1 MQHTLHPSTNCSM
14 TNGLRE
20 QDMNSV
26 TQTKRSRR
34 GSPSP
39 GDPAR
44 LAAVCLSLMLGACD
58 LAVELPGDI
67 TAEELEQPE
76 DLPLLVTSA
85 EGVFECAYQQYV
97 LLSAQL
103 VDEFMS
109 GGSDG
114 AYYIYDQREITPATG
129 TYSSGGCPG
138 GQLAGL
144 YTPLSQARWFSDS
157 NLQRAQEAG
166 SQDMVARSAV
176 LAGYAYT
183 LFGEGFCSAAYDGGP
198 EVLPPQSLELAEDRF
213 STAISSGSGD
223 LQTLAYLGRAR
234 ARLNQG
240 DMAGAISDA
249 QQVPDG
255 FAYYATRSS
264 ADNSRQNHLYGSNWI
279 DRNIEVDVPFWN
291 LEWQGVPDPRVELI
305 HTGNTGRNGLNPEVL
320 QTKYPDYDADIPIG
334 RYAEALLIIAEAA
347 GGQTAVDNINELHTR
362 AGLPPFVSDDP
373 AEIMAQVHEERRREL
388 FIEGH
393 RMNDMLRLNIPFPS
407 GADPFN
413 DRRYGETTCFP
424 LPDIERENNPNIP

>member
-1 MQHTLHPSTNCSM
+1 
-14 TNGLRE
+14 
-20 QDMNSV
+20 MNKVKES
-26 TQTKRSRR
+26 KRGRR
-34 GSPSP
+34 GSRFR
-39 GDPAR
+39 GA
-44 LAAVCLSLMLGACD
+44 LAGVTALGSSLLLGACD

-67 TAEELEQPE
+67 TAAELEQPE

-103 VDEFMS
+103 VDEFMT

-114 AYYIYDQREITPATG
+114 AYYIYDQREITPATSG
-129 TYSSGGCPG
+129 YASGGCPG
-138 GQLAGL
+138 GQLSGL
-144 YTPLSQARWFSDS
+144 YTPLSQARWFTDS
-157 NLQRAQEAG
+157 NLARAQEGG
-166 SQDMVARSAV
+166 SQELVARSAV

-183 LFGEGFCSAAYDGGP
+183 LFGEGFCSAAFDEGP
-198 EVLPPQSLELAEDRF
+198 EVSPPAVLALAEDRF
-213 STAISSGSGD
+213 STAISSASGE

-234 ARLNQG
+234 VRLNQG
-240 DMAGAISDA
+240 DMSGAVSDA

-291 LEWQGVPDPRVELI
+291 LEWEGVPDPRVELV

-320 QTKYPDYDADIPIG
+320 QTKYSDYDADIPIG

-347 GGQTAVDNINELHTR
+347 GGQTAVDNINELHAR
-362 AGLPPFVSDDP
+362 AGLPPFASNDP
-373 AEIMAQVHEERRREL
+373 AEIMEQVYEERRREL
-388 FIEGH
+388 FLEGH
-393 RMNDMLRLNIPFPS
+393 RLNDMLRLGIPFPS

>member
-1 MQHTLHPSTNCSM
+1 MSKVKKS
-14 TNGLRE
+14 
-20 QDMNSV
+20 
-26 TQTKRSRR
+26 KRRRR
-34 GSPSP
+34 GSCFRE
-39 GDPAR
+39 A
-44 LAAVCLSLMLGACD
+44 LAVFAALGSIPLLGACD

-67 TAEELEQPE
+67 TAAELEQPE

-103 VDEFMS
+103 VDEFMT

-114 AYYIYDQREITPATG
+114 AYYIYDQREITPATSG
-129 TYSSGGCPG
+129 YASGGCPG
-138 GQLAGL
+138 GQLSGL
-144 YTPLSQARWFSDS
+144 YTPLSQARWFTDS
-157 NLQRAQEAG
+157 NLQRAQEGG
-166 SQDMVARSAV
+166 SQDLVARSAV

-183 LFGEGFCSAAYDGGP
+183 LFGEGFCSAAFDEGP
-198 EVLPPQSLELAEDRF
+198 EVFPPEVLALAEDRF
-213 STAISSGSGD
+213 STAISSASGE

-234 ARLNQG
+234 VRLNQG
-240 DMAGAISDA
+240 DMSGAVSDA

-291 LEWQGVPDPRVELI
+291 LEFEGVPDPRVELV

-320 QTKYPDYDADIPIG
+320 QTKYQDYEADIPIG

-347 GGQTAVDNINELHTR
+347 GGQTAVDNINELHAR
-362 AGLPPFVSDDP
+362 AGLPPFASSDP
-373 AEIMAQVHEERRREL
+373 AEIMEQVYEERRREL
-388 FIEGH
+388 FLEGH